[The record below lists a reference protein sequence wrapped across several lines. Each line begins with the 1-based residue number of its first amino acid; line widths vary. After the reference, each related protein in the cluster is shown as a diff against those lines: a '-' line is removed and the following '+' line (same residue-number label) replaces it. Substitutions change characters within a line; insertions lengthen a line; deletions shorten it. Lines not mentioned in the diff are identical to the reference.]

1 MSCCCNSKNLFPAP
15 GSDAWTTYT
24 PSFKQYADFSASA
37 ENCTLSISVNNPN
50 VYAVGK
56 WETVIDIKPGWYD
69 FSVKCHSAQEET
81 DLWVLYTV
89 YKENGSMI
97 IRDHA
102 RYAEKTEDGYLFTD
116 KVDVAEDGVK
126 LRVELYLKGYIA
138 DVVWDAPVLTPGEA
152 PDARPVTIALGYF
165 RPRADSKEA
174 HVDRILEI
182 IDKCAECKPDVV
194 VLSESMYGRG
204 LPMKYPER
212 AETVDGPIIS
222 KVRAK
227 AVEHH
232 TNIIYN
238 FVEKKDTEYYNSSA
252 IIDRTGS
259 VIGTYH
265 KTHLTVGEI
274 EHGLTPG
281 MDHPVFDLDFGRIG
295 TLTCFDQYFSA
306 PAADLIEKGAEII
319 FVPTAGDAREKS
331 TAHAIFG
338 GVYVAVAGNNSSSS
352 YEKYPWEGWK
362 PARIIDPNGIILADT
377 NEDMSVASCTID
389 LAKKTRVWWL
399 SVGAAAAD
407 CHGVYR
413 FEKNPASYRK

>member
-1 MSCCCNSKNLFPAP
+1 MSEKMNLIPAA
-15 GSDAWTTYT
+15 SSSAWTTYT
-24 PSFKQYADFSASA
+24 PSFKQYADFAANA
-37 ENCTLSISVNNPN
+37 ENNTLSIHINNPE

-69 FSVKCHSAQEET
+69 FSVKCHSAEHET

-89 YKENGSMI
+89 YKANGSMI

-102 RYAEKTEDGYLFTD
+102 RYAEKTEDGYIFSD
-116 KVDVAEDGVK
+116 KVDVAEEGVQ
-126 LRVELYLKGYIA
+126 LRVELYLKGYVA
-138 DVVWDAPVLTPGEA
+138 DVSWEVPVLTEGEA
-152 PDARPVTIALGYF
+152 PAARPVTIAIGYF
-165 RPRADSKEA
+165 RGRADSTDA
-174 HVDRILEI
+174 HVERILEI
-182 IDKCAECKPDVV
+182 IDKCADTKPDVV

-204 LPMKYPER
+204 LVMTYPER

-227 AVEHH
+227 AVEYH

-252 IIDRTGS
+252 IIDRAGN
-259 VIGTYH
+259 VVGTYH

-281 MDHPVFDLDFGRIG
+281 HEHPVFDLDFGRIG

-306 PAADLIEKGAEII
+306 PAADLIQKGAEII

-338 GVYVAVAGNNSSSS
+338 GVYVAVAGNNSSPT
-352 YEKYPWEGWK
+352 YKDYPWEGWK
-362 PARIIDPNGIILADT
+362 PARIMNPNGIVLADT
-377 NEDMSVASCTID
+377 AEDMSVASCTID
-389 LAKKTRVWWL
+389 LSQKTRVWWL
-399 SVGAAAAD
+399 SVGSASAD

-413 FEKNPASYRK
+413 FEKNPKSYKL